1 MENTEPQPPQP
12 QAWQG
17 YEVKKKKSKKPLVI
31 GGIVVGLVLCCGGV
45 VSAVVNSDS
54 GKKGLSDGRN
64 GAKAV
69 ATSAAP
75 TKGNSKKPDPLPT
88 KGAHVPTVKDI
99 VLKVKVTKKQCFG
112 SAGCLVDFRI
122 DTLTYTGEDMD
133 KNQAYEV
140 IYEVKG
146 LKDPYTNTLTLNGDG
161 SFEFEKEESGQTATT
176 KVALKA
182 VVSSVDEKL

>member
-1 MENTEPQPPQP
+1 MENTAPQPPQP
-12 QAWQG
+12 GWHG
-17 YEVKKKKSKKPLVI
+17 YEVKKKSKKPLVI
-31 GGIVVGLVLCCGGV
+31 GSIVAGLVLCCGGV
-45 VSAVVNSDS
+45 VGVVANSDS
-54 GKKGLSDGRN
+54 GKKGLSDGSN
-64 GAKAV
+64 GVKAV
-69 ATSAAP
+69 TTSTAP
-75 TKGNSKKPDPLPT
+75 TTKKPDPLPT

-122 DTLTYTGEDMD
+122 DTLTYNGEDMGTD
-133 KNQAYEV
+133 KTYEV

-161 SFEFEKEESGQTATT
+161 SFEYQKEESGQTATT

-182 VVSSVDEKL
+182 VVTSVDAP